1 MSNSQYNEQ
10 NEQDELQKYLE
21 EKAKQEQEKEQE
33 AEPLSAYDACVLR
46 ESARIHELI
55 AEAQKEVKKWF
66 EWIAFVEIFLFSA
79 HHFIVMFF
87 IIS

>member
-33 AEPLSAYDACVLR
+33 AEPLSAYEACVLK
-46 ESARIHELI
+46 ESAKIHELI
-55 AEAQKEVKKWF
+55 AEAQKEVKKRF
-66 EWIAFVEIFLFSA
+66 E
-79 HHFIVMFF
+79 
-87 IIS
+87 

>member
-33 AEPLSAYDACVLR
+33 AEPLSAYEACVLK
-46 ESARIHELI
+46 ESAKIHELI
-55 AEAQKEVKKWF
+55 AEAKRDVKKGSDD
-66 EWIAFVEIFLFSA
+66 E
-79 HHFIVMFF
+79 
-87 IIS
+87 

>member
-21 EKAKQEQEKEQE
+21 EKAKQEQAKQQE
-33 AEPLSAYDACVLR
+33 AEPLSAYDACVLK

-55 AEAQKEVKKWF
+55 AEAQKEVKN
-66 EWIAFVEIFLFSA
+66 
-79 HHFIVMFF
+79 
-87 IIS
+87 ISEGD